1 MRRTA
6 ADRSARLAFGNRVH
20 PDGYARHGGEVS
32 LKFPG
37 REAVYPVSNQKGNI
51 MLEGFRKR
59 DVSHPQNAP
68 QDSAYSKLNQALS
81 SATPVDA
88 TKREAVKPEV
98 PKFEAHKAEEPAKP
112 AQPGDKAVCKLTV
125 GPDIKLKG
133 AEITDCDTLVVEGRV
148 EASMDSR
155 VIQIAESG
163 VFVGRV
169 GIDVAEIHGRFEGE
183 LTAHKRLVIHASGRV
198 SGTIRYGTISIEE
211 GGELS
216 GDVAAITSTKS
227 KATSAPADQNRR
239 PAPNATATPAPHALA
254 ADGRSDG
261 GDRTIGVLR

>member
-1 MRRTA
+1 
-6 ADRSARLAFGNRVH
+6 
-20 PDGYARHGGEVS
+20 
-32 LKFPG
+32 
-37 REAVYPVSNQKGNI
+37 

-59 DVSHPQNAP
+59 DVSRPQQAP
-68 QDSAYSKLNQALS
+68 LESAYPKLNQALS
-81 SATPVDA
+81 TAKPA
-88 TKREAVKPEV
+88 EAAKSEA
-98 PKFEAHKAEEPAKP
+98 PKAPEPAKP
-112 AQPGDKAVCKLTV
+112 AQPGDKVVCKLTV

-169 GIDVAEIHGRFEGE
+169 GIDVAEIRGRFEGE
-183 LTAHKRLVIHASGRV
+183 LTAHKQLVIYASGHV

-216 GDVAAITSTKS
+216 GDVATIASTKDM
-227 KATSAPADQNRR
+227 TSGIAVDQN
-239 PAPNATATPAPHALA
+239 PKPTLNAAPTPAPHALTGTAGMRA
-254 ADGRSDG
+254 ATNR
-261 GDRTIGVLR
+261 